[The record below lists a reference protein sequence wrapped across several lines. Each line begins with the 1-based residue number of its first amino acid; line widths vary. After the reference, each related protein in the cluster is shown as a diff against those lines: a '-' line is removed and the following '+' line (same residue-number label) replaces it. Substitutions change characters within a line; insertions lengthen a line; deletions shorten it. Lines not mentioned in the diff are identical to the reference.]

1 MEAETF
7 IKDIIREGKYFYY
20 EDNVFMA
27 EKLFVVNSV
36 VHWVVKKAKSGE
48 FDSAQVRN
56 YLNVVASYLNGK
68 IEIFWDNG
76 SLYVTDA

>member
-27 EKLFVVNSV
+27 EKLFVVSSV
-36 VHWVVKKAKSGE
+36 VHWVVEKAKSGE

-68 IEIFWDNG
+68 IEIFWENG
-76 SLYVTDA
+76 SLYVSDA